1 MAKKEKPKIVDNSYG
16 KTGEEVLKELSTDS
30 ENGLSDKEVKKR
42 KKEYG
47 ANVLEEQKE
56 RSIWQIILAQLNN
69 PIVYLLTAAAL
80 LAFVFGDF
88 AEGIAIIIVL
98 VINTVIGFWMEFK
111 AQKSMEAL
119 KKMDKIEARLIRNGQ
134 TKKINA
140 EEIVPGDILLVE
152 SGDLIAA
159 DARILEATELAI
171 DESPLT
177 GESVPVSKST
187 EPIEEETQV
196 ADRTNILYKGTAVT
210 EGTAKA
216 VVYRTGMD
224 TELGSISA
232 MVGEEKKDEIPLNQ
246 KLNKLTRHLIFVTI
260 GLALAFL
267 VFGYLSGKELYVLIQ
282 TSIAWTIAAIPEG
295 LPIVASI
302 ALARGMLRLAKKNVI
317 VKKLEAVET
326 LGETTVI
333 FTDKT
338 GTLTKNQLTV
348 NTFYFPGDVR
358 MSVDWHTGKRPKMKE
373 EEAPEENSNFEHIL
387 KISVLANDATLEG
400 EEEVHEKNQE
410 SSEENSDADQQ
421 ETSKHE
427 KKGKSAVAA
436 ESEDKSKT
444 TSSSKTDSVEK
455 SSENNTKETQEQNPE
470 EETLQDD
477 QKKKEIDINVNVQK
491 AEKEENRKKSDMD
504 IEISA
509 NDEGVD
515 IHIRKNTTPIEEE
528 EEEEKDSSKKK
539 NNRKRNNKD
548 SNDWDDEEI
557 IEEEEEEELQEEEDE
572 NGDENGGEN
581 GEEESGKGE
590 GDPLEIA
597 LLNYT
602 RKFSQKRYKEFRNL
616 EREMH
621 DPFDSESMV
630 MGSVNE
636 DENGKG
642 FYVAGKGAA
651 HAILKR
657 SVRVLEDGEEKE
669 LTEKDKEFWNNK
681 NDELSDEGLRVLGFA
696 YKKTDSLPEEEEFL
710 QDLTFT
716 GLIGFL
722 DPPRKE
728 VAEAITICKE
738 AGIKVIMVTGDH
750 PGTARNVGE
759 QVKLYDSKG
768 DKNSGIINGKDLK
781 DKLENEKDSGLTDI
795 SIFSRV
801 DPSQKLSL
809 IKHFQERGEIVGMTG
824 DGINDAPALKRA
836 NIGIAMGKRG
846 TQVAQEVS
854 DMVLKDDAFE
864 SIVQAIKQGRIIFG
878 NIRKFIIYQLSY
890 HLSEI
895 LIIASI
901 SFGLL
906 ALPLLPLQLLFL
918 NLLSDV
924 FPALALGVGEGNP
937 GIMKK
942 PPKDPEE
949 PLITKKN
956 WIQVALYG
964 VILTICITGA
974 YLYAHFV
981 WEESEEITNN
991 VAFFSLA
998 FAQLLHVFNM
1008 REATENIF
1016 NNQVTRNKFIW
1027 YALAFCF
1034 AVLVAAYHIPAI
1046 SEALSFHELEMRIW
1060 GLITITSILPLIIIQ
1075 LIKLIRKDF

>member
-1 MAKKEKPKIVDNSYG
+1 MAKEEKSKIVENAYG
-16 KTGEEVLKELSTDS
+16 KTGEEVIKELSADPD
-30 ENGLSDKEVKKR
+30 NGLSDKEAKKR
-42 KKEYG
+42 KKKYG

-69 PIVYLLTAAAL
+69 PIIYLLTAAAL
-80 LAFVFGDF
+80 LAFLFGDY
-88 AEGIAIIIVL
+88 AEGTAIIIVL
-98 VINTVIGFWMEFK
+98 IINTVIGFWMEFK

-119 KKMDKIEARLIRNGQ
+119 KNMDKIEARLLRDGQ
-134 TKKINA
+134 VKKINA

-152 SGDLIAA
+152 AGDLLSA

-177 GESVPVSKST
+177 GESVPVNKST
-187 EPIEEETQV
+187 EPIEEKTQV

-210 EGTAKA
+210 GGTAKA
-216 VVYRTGMD
+216 VVYSTGMS

-260 GLALAFL
+260 GLAVAFL
-267 VFGYLSGKELYVLIQ
+267 IFGYLSGKELYILIQ

-302 ALARGMLRLAKKNVI
+302 ALARGMLRLAEKNVI

-348 NTFYFPGDVR
+348 DTFYFPGDVR
-358 MSVDWHTGKRPKMKE
+358 MSVDWHSGKQPGMKE
-373 EEAPEENSNFEHIL
+373 KEAPEENPNFEQIF
-387 KISVLANDATLEG
+387 KISVLANDAMLDG
-400 EEEVHEKNQE
+400 EEENQE
-410 SSEENSDADQQ
+410 SIEENSNEEQGK
-421 ETSKHE
+421 TSKDAKIE
-427 KKGKSAVAA
+427 ESAVTA
-436 ESEDKSKT
+436 ESEDKNISE
-444 TSSSKTDSVEK
+444 EK
-455 SSENNTKETQEQNPE
+455 SDIEKKPKVTSGE
-470 EETLQDD
+470 D
-477 QKKKEIDINVNVQK
+477 QKKESSETDHEKKDIDINVDVQK
-491 AEKEENRKKSDMD
+491 DGVSVDAKTKNEEDGEKSDMD
-504 IEISA
+504 IDISTS
-509 NDEGVD
+509 DEGIN
-515 IHIRKNTTPIEEE
+515 IHIRKNTMPK
-528 EEEEKDSSKKK
+528 EEKEKPDVSKEE
-539 NNRKRNNKD
+539 NNKKRNKKD

-557 IEEEEEEELQEEEDE
+557 IEEEEEEELQEEENE
-572 NGDENGGEN
+572 NGDDNGEN
-581 GEEESGKGE
+581 ESGKGE

-602 RKFSQKRYKEFRNL
+602 RKFSKSRYKKYHNL
-616 EREMH
+616 RRELH

-636 DENGKG
+636 DEGGEG

-651 HAILKR
+651 HAILER
-657 SVRVLEDGEEKE
+657 SSKVLENGEEKK
-669 LTEKDKEFWNNK
+669 LSEKDKEFWNNK

-696 YKKTDSLPEEEEFL
+696 YRKTNSLPEEEEFL
-710 QDLTFT
+710 QDLTFA

-728 VAEAITICKE
+728 VAQAINTCRE

-750 PGTARNVGE
+750 PGTARNVGK
-759 QVKLYDSKG
+759 QVKLYEDEG
-768 DKNSGIINGKDLK
+768 DKKSRIINGKDLK
-781 DKLENEKDSGLTDI
+781 EKLENEKDSGITET

-809 IKHFQERGEIVGMTG
+809 IKHFQKRGEIVGMTG

-854 DMVLKDDAFE
+854 DMVLKDDTFE
-864 SIVQAIKQGRIIFG
+864 SIVKAIKQGRIIFG

-937 GIMKK
+937 GIMKE

-1027 YALAFCF
+1027 YALAFCA

-1046 SEALSFHELEMRIW
+1046 SEVLSFHELEMHIW
-1060 GLITITSILPLIIIQ
+1060 GLILITSILPLIIIQ

>member
-1 MAKKEKPKIVDNSYG
+1 MVKEKKSQIIDNAYR
-16 KTGEEVLKELSTDS
+16 KTEKEVINELSTDPK
-30 ENGLSDKEVKKR
+30 NGLSDKEVKKR

-69 PIVYLLTAAAL
+69 PIVYLLTAAAILAL
-80 LAFVFGDF
+80 LFGDY
-88 AEGIAIIIVL
+88 AEGIAIFIVL
-98 VINTVIGFWMEFK
+98 IINTLIGFWMEFK

-119 KKMDKIEARLIRNGQ
+119 KKMDKIEARLLRNGEIV
-134 TKKINA
+134 KINA

-152 SGDLIAA
+152 AGDLISA

-177 GESVPVSKST
+177 GESVPITKSA
-187 EPIEEETQV
+187 EPIEEEKQV
-196 ADRTNILYKGTAVT
+196 ADRINILYKGTAVT
-210 EGTAKA
+210 GGTAKA
-216 VVYRTGMD
+216 VVYSTGMD

-260 GLALAFL
+260 GLAVAFL
-267 VFGYLSGKELYVLIQ
+267 IFGYLSGKELYILIQ

-348 NTFYFPGDVR
+348 DTFYFPGDIR
-358 MSVDWHTGKRPKMKE
+358 MSVDWHSGKQPEMKE
-373 EEAPEENSNFEHIL
+373 EKEPEENTNFKHIF
-387 KISVLANDATLEG
+387 KISMLANDATLEG
-400 EEEVHEKNQE
+400 EEEIQDKDEQSFEDNND
-410 SSEENSDADQQ
+410 EEQQ
-421 ETSKHE
+421 EASE
-427 KKGKSAVAA
+427 NAKKEESAVTA
-436 ESEDKSKT
+436 ESEDKSTSKEDSDRA
-444 TSSSKTDSVEK
+444 SSS
-455 SSENNTKETQEQNPE
+455 Q
-470 EETLQDD
+470 
-477 QKKKEIDINVNVQK
+477 
-491 AEKEENRKKSDMD
+491 
-504 IEISA
+504 
-509 NDEGVD
+509 
-515 IHIRKNTTPIEEE
+515 PI
-528 EEEEKDSSKKK
+528 SSKKQK
-539 NNRKRNNKD
+539 
-548 SNDWDDEEI
+548 EEI
-557 IEEEEEEELQEEEDE
+557 NQDFTEEEE
-572 NGDENGGEN
+572 NGDEYGEN
-581 GEEESGKGE
+581 ESGKGE

-602 RKFSQKRYKEFRNL
+602 SKFNKDRYKKYRNL
-616 EREMH
+616 ERKLH

-630 MGSVNE
+630 MGSVNKDE
-636 DENGKG
+636 DGKG

-651 HAILKR
+651 HAILER
-657 SVRVLEDGEEKE
+657 SAKILENGEEKE
-669 LTEKDKEFWNNK
+669 LSEKDKEFWNNK

-696 YKKTDSLPEEEEFL
+696 FKKTDSLPEDEEFL
-710 QDLTFT
+710 QDLTFA

-728 VAEAITICKE
+728 VAEAITTCRE

-759 QVKLYDSKG
+759 QVKIYEDKG
-768 DKNSGIINGKDLK
+768 GENSGIIKGIDLNE
-781 DKLENEKDSGLTDI
+781 KLENEKDSGITETA
-795 SIFSRV
+795 IFSRV

-809 IKHFQERGEIVGMTG
+809 IKYFQEKGEIVGMTG

-854 DMVLKDDAFE
+854 DMVLKDDTFS
-864 SIVQAIKQGRIIFG
+864 SIVQAIEQGRIIFG

-942 PPKDPEE
+942 PPKDPAE
-949 PLITKKN
+949 PIITRKN
-956 WIQVALYG
+956 WMQVALYG

-1008 REATENIF
+1008 RDATENLF

-1027 YALAFCF
+1027 YALAFC
-1034 AVLVAAYHIPAI
+1034 AAALVAAYHIPAI
-1046 SEALSFHELEMRIW
+1046 SEVLSFQELEMRIW
-1060 GLITITSILPLIIIQ
+1060 GLILITSIIPLIIIQ